1 MDVKNVL
8 KKGSKIKSSN
18 LKILLLKEGYKEN
31 RCEVC
36 GISKWQNKKLVC
48 QLHHIDGDSTNNTLE
63 NLQILCPNCHSQTE
77 TYCSSSKG
85 NHKKNYCLV
94 CGKEISKKSTYCPEC
109 FHYLQRKVN
118 RPSKDDLI
126 NDFNNLKSFLQVG
139 RKYNVSDNAVRK
151 WCKQYNYWPGH
162 IKTLIR
168 Q

>member
-1 MDVKNVL
+1 MSRYIPENVERRL
-8 KKGSKIKSSN
+8 YAESMGRCMN
-18 LKILLLKEGYKEN
+18 PDCRKELFCLQGDIIE
-31 RCEVC
+31 RA
-36 GISKWQNKKLVC
+36 
-48 QLHHIDGDSTNNTLE
+48 HIDPYCQTADNSFE
-63 NLQILCPNCHSQTE
+63 NLVVLCPNCHSQTE